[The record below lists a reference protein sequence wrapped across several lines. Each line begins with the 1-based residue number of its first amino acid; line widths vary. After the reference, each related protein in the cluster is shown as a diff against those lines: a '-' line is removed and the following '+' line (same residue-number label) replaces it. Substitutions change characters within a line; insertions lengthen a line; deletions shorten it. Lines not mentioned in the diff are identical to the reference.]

1 MNSRLLHLF
10 WLKWWLGL
18 EAIITICWSPVVLQ
32 AQDSRGWYKCL
43 QKNKFQGLINQQAST
58 YFYYIYYLY
67 TFSWFYNG
75 RKEKHSFFVYKK
87 NIYIFPIQGQ
97 KGFQNGVQRLFKC
110 DHVNI
115 TLWRVVGFSFL
126 SFYAP
131 WHDRAIPLY
140 TSDSRFK
147 HCGSLCACKPMW
159 IHILNRIAHDLF
171 ICLDRCLSRVSIIY
185 YIQILNY
192 TPF

>member
-87 NIYIFPIQGQ
+87 KYIYSPSKDRRVFKMEFKDFLNVSMLISHSGGLLVFLFFLFMLHDMIGQ
-97 KGFQNGVQRLFKC
+97 FHFILQIADLNTVEVC
-110 DHVNI
+110 VHVN
-115 TLWRVVGFSFL
+115 
-126 SFYAP
+126 
-131 WHDRAIPLY
+131 
-140 TSDSRFK
+140 
-147 HCGSLCACKPMW
+147 LCE
-159 IHILNRIAHDLF
+159 F
-171 ICLDRCLSRVSIIY
+171 I
-185 YIQILNY
+185 
-192 TPF
+192 F